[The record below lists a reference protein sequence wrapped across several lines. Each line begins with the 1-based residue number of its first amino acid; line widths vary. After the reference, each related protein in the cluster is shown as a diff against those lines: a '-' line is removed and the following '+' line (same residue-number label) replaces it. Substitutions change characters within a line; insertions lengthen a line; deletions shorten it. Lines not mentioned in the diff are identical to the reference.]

1 MGLVYHERVM
11 APPHRQ
17 VLRFLAGGV
26 GFALPLSAVRE
37 IVPVDPATQ
46 GSGGDGAIDLAARLG
61 LPSAPRFALLLAAAG
76 PPALLVESMRG
87 VGDLAHAEA
96 FRLPDGVVEARPAP
110 FRSALRFGDELDL
123 ELLPEALPDLRRA
136 PAGARAASPDL
147 APAARELLAER
158 GGERL
163 AVPLPLVVQV
173 LERQRVFPTPLAP
186 AGLRGLLHHGRA
198 IHPTWDAAAL
208 LGVPAQAEPA
218 VLLLL
223 DAGGTTSGVLVDRVL
238 GLAEGTAAGP
248 ARRPAWDALLA
259 PAEAR

>member
-1 MGLVYHERVM
+1 MLVYHDRVM

-26 GFALPLSAVRE
+26 GFALPLAAVRE
-37 IVPVDPATQ
+37 IVPVSPGPGIA
-46 GSGGDGAIDLAARLG
+46 SGDGAVDLAASLG

-76 PPALLVESMRG
+76 PSALLVDGMRG
-87 VGDLAHAEA
+87 MADLATAEA
-96 FRLPDGVVEARPAP
+96 FRIPDGVVEARPAP
-110 FRSALRFGDELDL
+110 FRSALRFGEALDL
-123 ELLPEALPDLRRA
+123 ELLPEALPDLRREPRA
-136 PAGARAASPDL
+136 ARPAGADL
-147 APAARELLAER
+147 PPAARELVAER

-173 LERQRVFPTPLAP
+173 LERPRVFPTPLAP
-186 AGLRGLLHHGRA
+186 PGFRGLLHHGRA

-208 LGVPAQAEPA
+208 VDVPAVDEPA
-218 VLLLL
+218 ALLLL
-223 DAGGTTSGVLVDRVL
+223 DAGGATSGVLVDRVL
-238 GLAEGTAAGP
+238 GLSEGKAAGP

>member
-1 MGLVYHERVM
+1 MLVYHERVM

-26 GFALPLSAVRE
+26 GFSLPLAAVRE
-37 IVPVDPATQ
+37 IVPVDGAPPAEP
-46 GSGGDGAIDLAARLG
+46 GDGAFDLAARLG
-61 LPSAPRFALLLAAAG
+61 LRSEPRFSLLLDSAG
-76 PPALLVESMRG
+76 PPALLVDSMRG

-110 FRSALRFGDELDL
+110 FRSAMRFGDELDL
-123 ELLPEALPDLRRA
+123 ELLPEALPDLRREPLA
-136 PAGARAASPDL
+136 ARPAFPDL
-147 APAARELLAER
+147 PPAARELIAER

-173 LERQRVFPTPLAP
+173 LERQRIFPTPLP
-186 AGLRGLLHHGRA
+186 PPGFRGLLHHGRA

-208 LGVPAQAEPA
+208 LGVPAATEPG

-223 DAGGTTSGVLVDRVL
+223 DAGGATSGVLVDKVL
-238 GLAEGTAAGP
+238 GLTGGTAAGP